1 MASNGPF
8 GQEIA
13 ASKSDIAR
21 PFHWA
26 DYKTNKVTRPEDPYT
41 YLYGFG
47 NEHQS
52 ELIPEALPVGQNS
65 PQQCPYGLYAEQ
77 VTGSS
82 FAASRA
88 AMRRAFLYRRRPS
101 AVHEAY
107 KKVAANPTLQANF
120 LPTDKSLHTE
130 PSQLSWKAFQ
140 IPSIDDGPVDFTQG
154 LHTLGGSGHP
164 NLREAIA
171 YHIFT
176 INSSMSSKAFV
187 NIDGDFLIVPQEG
200 HLDITTEFGHLYL
213 QPSEICV
220 IHRGIRFKVDI
231 VQEYSPAG
239 ARGYVIETWGT
250 ALRIRETSC
259 FQRRILIPPRAPG
272 PSLPSS

>member
-88 AMRRAFLYRRRPS
+88 AMRRAFLYRLRPS